1 MKQLLLSFSLLTEE
15 VEEKKK
21 KNASENRRRGGNC
34 MNSSNHR
41 SHRQNPFSISTFQV
55 FGGGSGGEVLS
66 ASISSFPGPFDSD
79 ARGGLNG

>member
-1 MKQLLLSFSLLTEE
+1 
-15 VEEKKK
+15 
-21 KNASENRRRGGNC
+21 

-66 ASISSFPGPFDSD
+66 ASISSFPSPFDSD

>member
-15 VEEKKK
+15 VGKKK
-21 KNASENRRRGGNC
+21 KKTASENRRRGGNC
-34 MNSSNHR
+34 MNSSNR

-66 ASISSFPGPFDSD
+66 ASISSFPSPFDSD